1 MKLVYIAINKS
12 VAILKREGF
21 LGEKE
26 KKNKKHKLVRALLV
40 ILSIF

>member
-1 MKLVYIAINKS
+1 MLQSWEKMKLVYIAINKS

-26 KKNKKHKLVRALLV
+26 KK
-40 ILSIF
+40 

>member
-26 KKNKKHKLVRALLV
+26 KKKKHKLVRALLV